1 MESVL
6 EYGMTILSDFNFML
20 AMLVIVLV
28 AACFLGRYIVITRKM
43 VIATLGVA
51 AFRIVFMVV
60 AHFVIKAVDPGLYE
74 FMQNMSMLEGVSP
87 DNQYYDALMMYSL
100 IGNLIV
106 NVFVFSYAF
115 VFYLIAYKEKRL
127 LRAIESTVALYLLYY
142 YINTMVQYSYIYFNG
157 ATMEVLQAALMT
169 TYGKDAAFY
178 TMSAVITDF
187 VVYLILLV
195 ILYFRYFKKKKFY
208 VVRMRSR
215 ILFIVWLVFFSIFP
229 AMPFGLERI
238 SEKYKMLCLLF
249 GSLIPVLGMIAP
261 ILLVMS
267 VAEKNLR
274 EKNEYQESY
283 LAAELEYIERYK
295 RKQEETRAFRHD
307 IINNLS
313 LTNMMLEEGKTE
325 EASEHLKQ
333 LLGNVRALSPSIITG
348 DEMLDC
354 IVAMKADKMKEKGIG
369 FSMDGVADGG
379 LNLKPMDV
387 CSIFANAL
395 DNAIEASSKMP
406 TGAWVDMNIKRTEKF
421 FVIKI
426 ANAAEQQVDV
436 EKLFMSSGYTSKQDK
451 EHHGFGLRNIRMA
464 VEDYDGLVK
473 AESDESSFALSIM
486 IPRK

>member
-1 MESVL
+1 
-6 EYGMTILSDFNFML
+6 
-20 AMLVIVLV
+20 
-28 AACFLGRYIVITRKM
+28 
-43 VIATLGVA
+43 
-51 AFRIVFMVV
+51 
-60 AHFVIKAVDPGLYE
+60 
-74 FMQNMSMLEGVSP
+74 
-87 DNQYYDALMMYSL
+87 
-100 IGNLIV
+100 
-106 NVFVFSYAF
+106 
-115 VFYLIAYKEKRL
+115 
-127 LRAIESTVALYLLYY
+127 
-142 YINTMVQYSYIYFNG
+142 
-157 ATMEVLQAALMT
+157 
-169 TYGKDAAFY
+169 
-178 TMSAVITDF
+178 
-187 VVYLILLV
+187 
-195 ILYFRYFKKKKFY
+195 
-208 VVRMRSR
+208 
-215 ILFIVWLVFFSIFP
+215 
-229 AMPFGLERI
+229 
-238 SEKYKMLCLLF
+238 
-249 GSLIPVLGMIAP
+249 
-261 ILLVMS
+261 
-267 VAEKNLR
+267 
-274 EKNEYQESY
+274 
-283 LAAELEYIERYK
+283 
-295 RKQEETRAFRHD
+295 
-307 IINNLS
+307 
-313 LTNMMLEEGKTE
+313 MMLEEGKTE

-473 AESDESSFALSIM
+473 AESDDSSFALSIM